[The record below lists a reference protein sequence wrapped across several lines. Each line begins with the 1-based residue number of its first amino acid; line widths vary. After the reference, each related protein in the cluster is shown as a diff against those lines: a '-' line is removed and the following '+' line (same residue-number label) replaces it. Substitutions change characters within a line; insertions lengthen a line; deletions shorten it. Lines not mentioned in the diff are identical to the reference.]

1 MKERDRRAVPAVAS
15 VVPKLALRKAMNTR
29 IMTMKTTPTRTSSSF
44 RIAKSTSRIDLVR
57 DFLSLLISFTTNSA
71 SSRLTSPFPS
81 YPSTH
86 THQGRVPYQT
96 ITSPHSL
103 PRDSP
108 ILPRNHVYATP
119 VPPLP
124 QNYTTTVSR
133 DWYTSLSSPMPRQQ
147 CYTAY

>member
-1 MKERDRRAVPAVAS
+1 MK
-15 VVPKLALRKAMNTR
+15 TR
-29 IMTMKTTPTRTSSSF
+29 IITMKTTPTKTSSSF

-81 YPSTH
+81 YSSTQ
-86 THQGRVPYQT
+86 TQQGRVPYQT
-96 ITSPHSL
+96 ITSPHWL

-108 ILPRNHVYATP
+108 TLPRNHVYAIL
-119 VPPLP
+119 VLPPQ

-133 DWYTSLSSPMPRQQ
+133 DWYTLLSSSMPRQQ
-147 CYTAY
+147 Y